1 MNPKI
6 SIQNLSFTY
15 ADGTPALKNIS
26 LDIYPN
32 EIFVLFGPARSGKST
47 LLRLLNRLSDLN
59 ENAER
64 QGTILFDDQDIFS
77 RGMDVISLRRRISMV
92 FALPTPLPGSIRDN
106 LTYGL
111 KMAGMR
117 NVVKQEE
124 RVEQSLRQAALWD
137 EIKDRLE
144 ASAFDLSGG
153 QQQRL
158 CIARSLALKP
168 EVIALDNPTSGLD
181 PLSTGVVEKSLR
193 QLKEQYTIIFV
204 PHSVQQAARVADR
217 AAFLLD
223 GELIEVDQGSK
234 LFSQPKDKRTED
246 YITGRFG

>member
-1 MNPKI
+1 MKPKI
-6 SIQNLSFTY
+6 SIQNLFFTY

-47 LLRLLNRLSDLN
+47 LLRLLNRLSDLT
-59 ENAER
+59 ENTER
-64 QGTILFDDQDIFS
+64 QGVILLDDQDIFA
-77 RGMDVISLRRRISMV
+77 RGVDVTDLRRRISMV

-106 LTYGL
+106 LTFGL

-117 NVVKQEE
+117 DVVSLEE
-124 RVEQSLRQAALWD
+124 RVERSLRQAALWD
-137 EIKDRLE
+137 EVKDRLD

-158 CIARSLALKP
+158 CLARSLALEP

-181 PLSTGVVEKSLR
+181 PLSTGVVEESLR
-193 QLKEQYTIIFV
+193 QLKERYTIIFV
-204 PHSVQQAARVADR
+204 PHSVQQAARMADR

-223 GELIEVDQGSK
+223 GELVEV
-234 LFSQPKDKRTED
+234 
-246 YITGRFG
+246 